1 MKNYFS
7 RCVFVCIALLCAAAP
22 MFAGVLSPVP
32 EPSSALMLGGGLGA
46 VILLYRYTHR
56 KKQ

>member
-7 RCVFVCIALLCAAAP
+7 RLLLPTIALLCAAAP
-22 MFAGVLSPVP
+22 AFAGTPPVP
-32 EPSSALMLGGGLGA
+32 EPSSAVLLGGGLGA
-46 VILLYRYTHR
+46 VILLYRYTRR

>member
-7 RCVFVCIALLCAAAP
+7 RLLLPAIALLCAAVPA
-22 MFAGVLSPVP
+22 FAGGSIVP
-32 EPSSALMLGGGLGA
+32 EPSSAILLGGGLGA
-46 VILLYRYTHR
+46 VILLYRYTRR